1 MSLLYKTRGLLTR
14 LVNHLH
20 QSIFGRDMGPTM
32 KDFLRHLSWSVLG
45 ILTSS
50 ILMFIVNILIGR
62 SLGPNEYGKYN
73 LVSTITN
80 VLIVLMWLGV
90 DTTLSKYVS
99 ESDDREEKNSLL
111 SNALIIL
118 CTTSVVVGIIVLLLK
133 QKIAGILE
141 TNSSLILLSLIFAII
156 AAFRYQLDNFF
167 KARKKF
173 QFQST
178 MRVLESVLILVSV
191 ILLVFVFKSQTYIYF
206 ILVLS
211 ATAFV
216 IAFLFLLKVRKRL
229 RGWNQE
235 TFNQTKKYLTFAFG
249 GAMAY
254 VVVGNIDKFFVS
266 GFMGTQENWFEI
278 KYF

>member
-191 ILLVFVFKSQTYIYF
+191 ILLVFVSIFQ
-206 ILVLS
+206 LVYLEETEDVREAITREKQIKGWLRAKKVALIESENPDWKDLS
-211 ATAFV
+211 ED
-216 IAFLFLLKVRKRL
+216 L
-229 RGWNQE
+229 
-235 TFNQTKKYLTFAFG
+235 
-249 GAMAY
+249 
-254 VVVGNIDKFFVS
+254 
-266 GFMGTQENWFEI
+266 
-278 KYF
+278 